1 MEGGGGVAWTLF
13 SRVLALILTIAL
25 GPPAVVLT
33 IATVVLCLPCVVH
46 KFAKGGCRHGWDFI
60 GGIVSFWGC
69 VLHAKCAHTPD

>member
-1 MEGGGGVAWTLF
+1 MAWTLF